1 MDFLYTMEE
10 AKEELRKEFLYYL
23 RQKVYGLLL
32 IIISIAAPVLVEPGA
47 ILFSIIVS
55 PLGIYL
61 IFTKKRII
69 RERRSR

>member
-1 MDFLYTMEE
+1 MDFLYTLEE

-23 RQKVYGLLL
+23 RQKIYGLLL

>member
-1 MDFLYTMEE
+1 MDFLYTLEE

-23 RQKVYGLLL
+23 RQKIYGLLL

-61 IFTKKRII
+61 IFTKKKII